1 MLMLPPKLPP
11 RNTSCPSSEPYFH
24 TDTLPALGSG
34 WAQFCLFFVL
44 RLGLTMQPRLASSSE
59 QSSCLNLQN
68 VGAHRRRELA
78 RSAVGATLAPPTQV
92 RAAFG

>member
-34 WAQFCLFFVL
+34 WAQFCLFFCFEIGSNYAAQASLELGAIVL
-44 RLGLTMQPRLASSSE
+44 PQPPECWSS
-59 QSSCLNLQN
+59 Q
-68 VGAHRRRELA
+68 
-78 RSAVGATLAPPTQV
+78 
-92 RAAFG
+92 AA